1 MAKYLKIPLDNGGIM
16 GGHSLVN
23 VNGFSTLIKSAA
35 RSIDIVDQSGAKVRL
50 NIDPTMAESDI
61 INAAGKSVMD
71 PIFEAVMKLKDSG
84 YTDAVG
90 DVTMPS
96 GFSVKSIEKA

>member
-1 MAKYLKIPLDNGGIM
+1 MAKYLKIPLDNGGIA
-16 GGHSLVN
+16 GGFSLVN
-23 VNGFSTLIKSAA
+23 VNGFSTLIKAGNKN
-35 RSIDIVDQSGAKVRL
+35 IDIVDQSGAKVRL
-50 NIDPTMAESDI
+50 DIEPTMLGGTT
-61 INAAGKSVMD
+61 INAAAKSVID

-96 GFSVKSIEKA
+96 GFTVKSISKV